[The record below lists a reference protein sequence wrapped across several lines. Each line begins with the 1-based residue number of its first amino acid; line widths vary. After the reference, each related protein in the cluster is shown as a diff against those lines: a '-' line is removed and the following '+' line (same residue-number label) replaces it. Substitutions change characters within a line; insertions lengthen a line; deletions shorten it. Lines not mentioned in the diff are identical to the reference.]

1 MHVPLCLPS
10 GIMIVFP
17 QMICRNTSA
26 GRQSFQDGCN
36 IRIHHVRTVPVY
48 GTRHLINAP
57 TALVPFQYKASSKPW
72 GGLFCI
78 SAVPGYALRSHSFL
92 GVILQDVAFFCAYAD
107 TGPEYIRSRPHPA
120 SNTPQMSL
128 KHAKYA
134 LIMVIVTSKY
144 TRYGAV
150 WEQNGSKTGQFTPF
164 GALDSK
170 KVRFLCI

>member
-1 MHVPLCLPS
+1 MPAVWHHDCIPTDDL
-10 GIMIVFP
+10 
-17 QMICRNTSA
+17 QKHICRTAVIS
-26 GRQSFQDGCN
+26 GR
-36 IRIHHVRTVPVY
+36 
-48 GTRHLINAP
+48 L
-57 TALVPFQYKASSKPW
+57 QYQNPPCPNRSCLRDAASHKCSCSSCTFSIQGIIQTM

-78 SAVPGYALRSHSFL
+78 SAVPGYALRSHLFL

-164 GALDSK
+164 GTLDSK
-170 KVRFLCI
+170 KVRFLSI